1 MGFLQHDVASSG
13 RDDQSRKTKLLTW
26 ADKVPQCPQLCRDD
40 RQQCSAK
47 AHAEKIQHL
56 THCVSN
62 SRIES
67 SDVKPTDRNVPRP
80 QGKAPTFNTT
90 SDMSQVN
97 SSSPLQVFDAAT
109 APSSSLLRL
118 KQIVGSPKDGIPPL
132 IPVCKATW
140 WRGVKDGR
148 YPQPIKLSPGVT
160 VWRSEDIRKL
170 IINAG

>member
-1 MGFLQHDVASSG
+1 
-13 RDDQSRKTKLLTW
+13 
-26 ADKVPQCPQLCRDD
+26 
-40 RQQCSAK
+40 
-47 AHAEKIQHL
+47 
-56 THCVSN
+56 
-62 SRIES
+62 
-67 SDVKPTDRNVPRP
+67 
-80 QGKAPTFNTT
+80 
-90 SDMSQVN
+90 MSKVN
-97 SSSPLQVFDAAT
+97 SNILPQVQADAAAT
-109 APSSSLLRL
+109 TSSLLRL

>member
-1 MGFLQHDVASSG
+1 
-13 RDDQSRKTKLLTW
+13 
-26 ADKVPQCPQLCRDD
+26 
-40 RQQCSAK
+40 
-47 AHAEKIQHL
+47 
-56 THCVSN
+56 
-62 SRIES
+62 
-67 SDVKPTDRNVPRP
+67 
-80 QGKAPTFNTT
+80 
-90 SDMSQVN
+90 MSQVN
-97 SSSPLQVFDAAT
+97 CTLPPQVKAESAGT
-109 APSSSLLRL
+109 ASSLLRL